1 MERGELDREL
11 AEEIR
16 ARVLG
21 DGFMKIVQ
29 TVRRNGKTFRIS
41 MRPVEIGGERRFQ
54 AEMVDDGQTRV
65 KNFDANGAAEGLE
78 EIIAQKGAR
87 DLHLIT
93 AKGDLHV
100 RVTRKGHVMATRSA
114 EMDRVAKVLPH
125 DRVKKTPLTSFDS
138 AALLRVT
145 GIADGDGK
153 IRASMRGKYDQVN
166 EFLKV
171 IEDVLKDEVKGERGK
186 VKDEVKGERG
196 KVKGDAV
203 GDEDTPFTFH
213 HSPFTVVDCGCGKA
227 YLTLALYFFLTQTL
241 KFPDV
246 RVIGVDRKADV
257 IAAAKKMA
265 QQLDVSDQVQFVAA
279 DLKEFKVGKEFK
291 VSKDSKGAKGLNAPK
306 DLKGSTGPKDLNAH
320 KDLNDPKGPKDFKD
334 FNDLND
340 LNDSPPA
347 RVDMVISLHACDTA
361 TDEALAKGVEWK
373 SRYIV
378 SAPCCQHE
386 LQKTLGQTGAD
397 TSAFAGVLRHGI
409 LRERLCDI
417 LTDSFRAM
425 ILRILGFKTQVVE
438 FVSPDA
444 TARNILL
451 RAEYGVKPGQGGAVS
466 DYLNLRDWWRVTPWL
481 ETRLSG
487 LLEKYL
493 SRY

>member
-1 MERGELDREL
+1 MERGELDSEL

-21 DGFMKIVQ
+21 EGFMKIVQ
-29 TVRRNGKTFRIS
+29 TVRRNGATFRIS
-41 MRPVEIGGERRFQ
+41 MRPVLIGGERRFQ
-54 AEMVDDGQTRV
+54 AETVDDGQTRV

-114 EMDRVAKVLPH
+114 EMDRPAKVMPH
-125 DRVKKTPLTSFDS
+125 DRVKNTPLTSFDS
-138 AALLRVT
+138 AALLRVI
-145 GIADGDGK
+145 GLADGDGK

-171 IEDVLKDEVKGERGK
+171 IEDVVKNEEGRAKSE
-186 VKDEVKGERG
+186 E
-196 KVKGDAV
+196 
-203 GDEDTPFTFH
+203 
-213 HSPFTVVDCGCGKA
+213 FTVVDCGCGKA

-241 KFPDV
+241 KFPKV
-246 RVIGVDRKADV
+246 RVIGVDRREDV
-257 IAAAKKMA
+257 VAAARKMA
-265 QQLDVSDQVQFVAA
+265 RQLDVAEQVQFVAA
-279 DLKEFKVGKEFK
+279 DLATFDVRQATA
-291 VSKDSKGAKGLNAPK
+291 DSL
-306 DLKGSTGPKDLNAH
+306 
-320 KDLNDPKGPKDFKD
+320 
-334 FNDLND
+334 
-340 LNDSPPA
+340 PP
-347 RVDMVISLHACDTA
+347 RVDMTISLHACDTA

-397 TSAFAGVLRHGI
+397 VSAFAGVLRHGI

-417 LTDSFRAM
+417 LTDAFRAM

-481 ETRLSG
+481 ETRLAG

-493 SRY
+493 ERYR

>member
-1 MERGELDREL
+1 MERGELDSEL

-21 DGFMKIVQ
+21 EGFMKIVQ
-29 TVRRNGKTFRIS
+29 TVRRNGTTFRIS
-41 MRPVEIGGERRFQ
+41 LRPVMIGGERRFQ

-114 EMDRVAKVLPH
+114 EMDRPAKVLPH
-125 DRVKKTPLTSFDS
+125 DRVKNTPLNSFDS
-138 AALLRVT
+138 ATLLRVI
-145 GIADGDGK
+145 GLADGDGK

-171 IEDVLKDEVKGERGK
+171 VEEVVEGNGERGT
-186 VKDEVKGERG
+186 GNG
-196 KVKGDAV
+196 KEFV
-203 GDEDTPFTFH
+203 
-213 HSPFTVVDCGCGKA
+213 VVDCGCGKA

-241 KFPDV
+241 KFPSV
-246 RVIGVDRKADV
+246 RVIGVDRREDV

-265 QQLDVSDQVQFVAA
+265 QQLDVSDQVRFVAA
-279 DLKEFKVGKEFK
+279 ELSTFDIRQPTADL
-291 VSKDSKGAKGLNAPK
+291 SAS
-306 DLKGSTGPKDLNAH
+306 
-320 KDLNDPKGPKDFKD
+320 
-334 FNDLND
+334 
-340 LNDSPPA
+340 
-347 RVDMVISLHACDTA
+347 RVDMTISLHACDTA

-373 SRYIV
+373 SRYII

-451 RAEYGVKPGQGGAVS
+451 RAEYGVKPGQGGGGLRLPEPSRLVARDAVAR
-466 DYLNLRDWWRVTPWL
+466 NAPRGHPWKVSVAL
-481 ETRLSG
+481 QLDCGPTRR
-487 LLEKYL
+487 KV
-493 SRY
+493 

>member
-1 MERGELDREL
+1 MERGELDSAL

-21 DGFMKIVQ
+21 EGFMKIVQ

-41 MRPVEIGGERRFQ
+41 MRPVAIGGETRYQ
-54 AEMVDDGQTRV
+54 AEMVDDGQVRV

-87 DLHLIT
+87 DLHLMT

-114 EMDRVAKVLPH
+114 EMDRVVKVQPH

-138 AALLRVT
+138 AALLRVI
-145 GIADGDGK
+145 GLADGEGK

-171 IEDVLKDEVKGERGK
+171 VEDVLKGERVEKGEMGEK
-186 VKDEVKGERG
+186 VEGGE
-196 KVKGDAV
+196 K
-203 GDEDTPFTFH
+203 T
-213 HSPFTVVDCGCGKA
+213 FTVVDCGCGKA
-227 YLTLALYFFLTQTL
+227 YLTLALYFYLTQTL
-241 KFPDV
+241 GMTNV
-246 RVIGVDRKADV
+246 RVIGVDRRNDV
-257 IAAAKKMA
+257 IASATKMA
-265 QQLDVSDQVQFVAA
+265 EQLDLVGKVVFAEA
-279 DLKEFKVGKEFK
+279 DLMSFDISSLGFER
-291 VSKDSKGAKGLNAPK
+291 A
-306 DLKGSTGPKDLNAH
+306 
-320 KDLNDPKGPKDFKD
+320 
-334 FNDLND
+334 
-340 LNDSPPA
+340 
-347 RVDMVISLHACDTA
+347 DMVISLHACDTA

-373 SRYIV
+373 ARYIV

-386 LQKTLGQTGAD
+386 LQKTIGPDAN
-397 TSAFAGVLRHGI
+397 SPFAGVLRHGI

-451 RAEYGVKPGQGGAVS
+451 RAEFGVKPGQGGTVS
-466 DYLNLRDWWRVTPWL
+466 EYLNLRDYWHVTPWL
-481 ETRLSG
+481 ETRLSRM
-487 LLEKYL
+487 LEKHL
-493 SRY
+493 VRYE

>member
-1 MERGELDREL
+1 MERGELDAAL

-21 DGFMKIVQ
+21 EGFMKIVQ

-41 MRPVEIGGERRFQ
+41 MRPVAIGGETRYQ
-54 AEMVDDGQTRV
+54 AEMVDDGQVRV

-87 DLHLIT
+87 DLHLMT

-114 EMDRVAKVLPH
+114 EMDRVVKVQPH

-138 AALLRVT
+138 TALLRVI
-145 GIADGDGK
+145 GLADGEGK

-166 EFLKV
+166 ECLKV
-171 IEDVLKDEVKGERGK
+171 VEDVLKGERVEKGEMGEK
-186 VKDEVKGERG
+186 VEGGE
-196 KVKGDAV
+196 K
-203 GDEDTPFTFH
+203 T
-213 HSPFTVVDCGCGKA
+213 FTVVDCGCGKA
-227 YLTLALYFFLTQTL
+227 YLTLALYFYLTQTL
-241 KFPDV
+241 GMTNV
-246 RVIGVDRKADV
+246 RVIGVDRRNDV
-257 IAAAKKMA
+257 IASATKMA
-265 QQLDVSDQVQFVAA
+265 EQLDLVGKVVFAEA
-279 DLKEFKVGKEFK
+279 DLMAFDISSLGFER
-291 VSKDSKGAKGLNAPK
+291 A
-306 DLKGSTGPKDLNAH
+306 
-320 KDLNDPKGPKDFKD
+320 
-334 FNDLND
+334 
-340 LNDSPPA
+340 
-347 RVDMVISLHACDTA
+347 DMVISLHACDTA

-373 SRYIV
+373 ARYIV

-386 LQKTLGQTGAD
+386 LQKSIGPDAN
-397 TSAFAGVLRHGI
+397 SPFAGVLRHGI

-451 RAEYGVKPGQGGAVS
+451 RAEFGVKPGQGGTVS
-466 DYLNLRDWWRVTPWL
+466 EYLNLRDYWHVTPWL
-481 ETRLSG
+481 ETRLSRM
-487 LLEKYL
+487 LEKHL
-493 SRY
+493 VRYE

>member
-1 MERGELDREL
+1 MERGELDASL

-21 DGFMKIVQ
+21 EGFMKIVQ

-41 MRPVEIGGERRFQ
+41 MRPVAIGGETRYQ
-54 AEMVDDGQTRV
+54 AEMVDDGQVRV
-65 KNFDANGAAEGLE
+65 KNFDANGAAEGLA

-87 DLHLIT
+87 DLHLMT

-114 EMDRVAKVLPH
+114 EMDRVVKVQPH

-138 AALLRVT
+138 TTLLRVI
-145 GIADGDGK
+145 GLADGEGK

-171 IEDVLKDEVKGERGK
+171 VEDVLKGERVEKGETGEKVEGEGK
-186 VKDEVKGERG
+186 
-196 KVKGDAV
+196 
-203 GDEDTPFTFH
+203 
-213 HSPFTVVDCGCGKA
+213 PFTVVDCGCGKA
-227 YLTLALYFFLTQTL
+227 YLTLALYYYLTQTL
-241 KFPDV
+241 GMPNV
-246 RVIGVDRKADV
+246 RVVGVDRRQDV
-257 IAAAKKMA
+257 IASATKMA
-265 QQLDVSDQVQFVAA
+265 EQLDLVDKVVFAEA
-279 DLKEFKVGKEFK
+279 DLMSFDISSLGFER
-291 VSKDSKGAKGLNAPK
+291 A
-306 DLKGSTGPKDLNAH
+306 
-320 KDLNDPKGPKDFKD
+320 
-334 FNDLND
+334 
-340 LNDSPPA
+340 
-347 RVDMVISLHACDTA
+347 DMVISLHACDTA

-373 SRYIV
+373 ARYIV

-386 LQKTLGQTGAD
+386 LQKSIGPDAN
-397 TSAFAGVLRHGI
+397 SPFAGVLRHGI

-451 RAEYGVKPGQGGAVS
+451 RAEFGVKPGQGGTVS
-466 DYLNLRDWWRVTPWL
+466 EYLNLRDYWHVTPWL
-481 ETRLSG
+481 ETRLAKM
-487 LLEKYL
+487 LEKYL
-493 SRY
+493 ARYE

>member
-1 MERGELDREL
+1 MERGELDAAL

-21 DGFMKIVQ
+21 EGFMKIVQ

-41 MRPVEIGGERRFQ
+41 MRPVAIGGETRYQ
-54 AEMVDDGQTRV
+54 AEMVDDGQVRV

-87 DLHLIT
+87 DLHLMT

-100 RVTRKGHVMATRSA
+100 RVTRKGHVMVTRSA
-114 EMDRVAKVLPH
+114 EMDRVVKVQPH

-138 AALLRVT
+138 AALLRVI
-145 GIADGDGK
+145 GLADGEGK

-171 IEDVLKDEVKGERGK
+171 VEDVLKGERVEKEKMGEK
-186 VKDEVKGERG
+186 VEGGE
-196 KVKGDAV
+196 K
-203 GDEDTPFTFH
+203 T
-213 HSPFTVVDCGCGKA
+213 FTVVDCGCGKA
-227 YLTLALYFFLTQTL
+227 YLTLALYFYLTQTL
-241 KFPDV
+241 GMTNV
-246 RVIGVDRKADV
+246 RVIGVDRRNDV
-257 IAAAKKMA
+257 IASATKMA
-265 QQLDVSDQVQFVAA
+265 EQLDLVGKVVFAEA
-279 DLKEFKVGKEFK
+279 DLMAFDISSLGFER
-291 VSKDSKGAKGLNAPK
+291 A
-306 DLKGSTGPKDLNAH
+306 
-320 KDLNDPKGPKDFKD
+320 
-334 FNDLND
+334 
-340 LNDSPPA
+340 
-347 RVDMVISLHACDTA
+347 DMVISLHACDTA

-373 SRYIV
+373 ARYIV

-386 LQKTLGQTGAD
+386 LQKTIGPDAN
-397 TSAFAGVLRHGI
+397 SPFAGVLRHGI

-451 RAEYGVKPGQGGAVS
+451 RAEFGVKPGQGGTVS
-466 DYLNLRDWWRVTPWL
+466 EYLNLRDYWHVTPWL
-481 ETRLSG
+481 ETRLSRM
-487 LLEKYL
+487 LEKHL
-493 SRY
+493 VRYE